1 MAEGEDDSQKT
12 EDPTQKRLSEGR
24 KKGQVATS
32 REVNHWL
39 IITAGTLLI
48 MMYVPGMMRNISEL
62 LSRFI
67 ESPGQLPADFANL
80 RGLMK
85 GLVLSMM
92 QIMLVPIIFMIAVAL
107 ATGLLQHGLIFSVE
121 KIKPSLEKISL
132 LKGLK
137 RMFSL
142 NSIMEF
148 LKGILKLS
156 IVATVGTVMML
167 PEFDKLALVPQMD
180 LPDVLGLIHELAI
193 KLLIGVVSIV
203 TVIAGLDFAY
213 QKFQFMKQMRMSKQE
228 IKDEYK
234 QSEGDPMVKSR
245 LRQIRAERA
254 RQRMM
259 AEVPDSDVVITN
271 PTHFAIA
278 LKYDQLT
285 MEAPLCIA
293 KGADEVALRIRAVAK
308 EHDITI
314 VENPPLAQALF
325 AGVEINEEIP
335 EEHYKAVAEI
345 IGYVYKVKNRFMN

>member
-39 IITAGTLLI
+39 IITAGMLLI
-48 MMYVPGMMRNISEL
+48 MMYVPGMMQNISDL
-62 LSRFI
+62 LYRFI
-67 ESPGQLPADFANL
+67 ESPGQLPTDFANL

-85 GLVLSMM
+85 ALVLSMV

-107 ATGLLQHGLIFSVE
+107 STGLLQHGLIFSVE
-121 KIKPSLEKISL
+121 KIKPKLEKISL

-156 IVATVGTVMML
+156 IVATVGTVLML
-167 PEFDKLALVPQMD
+167 PEFDELALVPQMGVSEI
-180 LPDVLGLIHELAI
+180 LALIHELSI
-193 KLLIGVVSIV
+193 KLLIGVVSII
-203 TVIAGLDFAY
+203 TIIAGLDFAY
-213 QKFQFMKQMRMSKQE
+213 QKFQFTKQMRMSKQE
-228 IKDEYK
+228 LKDEYK